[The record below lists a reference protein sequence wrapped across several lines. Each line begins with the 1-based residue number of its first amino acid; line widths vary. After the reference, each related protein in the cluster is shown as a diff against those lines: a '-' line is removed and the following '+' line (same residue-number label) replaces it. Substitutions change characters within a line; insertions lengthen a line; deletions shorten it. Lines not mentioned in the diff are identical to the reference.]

1 MAGVYFQRNEID
13 VVIDQP
19 AIDILIYDD
28 KITRGVFGQIGY
40 KLTESLKL
48 DFGMRYSDYDV
59 DQEGAVTLKEGMAF
73 PGSPAMVLSDLKGS
87 HDDSSPTGKLA
98 LNWTFNSDNLLYG
111 FVARGYKAGGFNS
124 VDNEFDPEHVWNYE
138 AGWKSTLFDGRM
150 RTQTAVFWMDYSD
163 FQLDRID
170 ITTGQSGLANVTD
183 GTVKGF
189 ELNVQ
194 GQFDAIGFDLGY
206 SYVDSELGN
215 FMYVNTRVINDPQL
229 YPSCE
234 LVPNG
239 VPGVTCTDYSNA
251 VMISNGT
258 SMLFSPEHTFN
269 AGIDYTYFLKNGM
282 TLRPR
287 INYSYIGDQWI
298 NLNYDPGLDLLKGH
312 ELWSA
317 TLTLDAFKWRVEAY
331 CNNLL
336 DEEYVA
342 GQFITTES
350 YGRPREIGVR
360 LTYRF

>member
-1 MAGVYFQRNEID
+1 M
-13 VVIDQP
+13 
-19 AIDILIYDD
+19 
-28 KITRGVFGQIGY
+28 
-40 KLTESLKL
+40 
-48 DFGMRYSDYDV
+48 
-59 DQEGAVTLKEGMAF
+59 
-73 PGSPAMVLSDLKGS
+73 
-87 HDDSSPTGKLA
+87 
-98 LNWTFNSDNLLYG
+98 
-111 FVARGYKAGGFNS
+111 
-124 VDNEFDPEHVWNYE
+124 
-138 AGWKSTLFDGRM
+138 
-150 RTQTAVFWMDYSD
+150 
-163 FQLDRID
+163 
-170 ITTGQSGLANVTD
+170 
-183 GTVKGF
+183 
-189 ELNVQ
+189 
-194 GQFDAIGFDLGY
+194 
-206 SYVDSELGN
+206 DSELGN

-239 VPGVTCTDYSNA
+239 VSGVTCTDYSNA

-282 TLRPR
+282 ILRPR

-317 TLTLDAFKWRVEAY
+317 TLTLDAFNWQVEAY

-350 YGRPREIGVR
+350 YGRPREAGVR
-360 LTYRF
+360 ISYRF